1 MIPITN
7 TAPTRNPP
15 FMTWT
20 LIAANCL
27 IFLFQSGLSP
37 AELELFINRFA
48 LIPAR
53 YFAPLP
59 FGDVDRSI
67 AAYLPF
73 LTNMF
78 LHAGWLHLI
87 FNMWT
92 LWLFGPAV
100 EDRLGSLRFLFFYLA
115 CGLVASYAHCAFNPL
130 SVVPAIGASGAI
142 GGVLACFLFLF
153 PLARLIVLVPILF
166 LPLFFEVSTIVY
178 IGLWFIL
185 QLMQGAAEF
194 FLPARGAGIAWWAH
208 IGGFL
213 AGFVLGPLLSRSRR
227 RFRQYYA
234 DEGVLGFAPTGRP

>member
-1 MIPITN
+1 MIPIAN

-15 FMTWT
+15 LMTWA

-37 AELELFINRFA
+37 AELELFIHRFA

-53 YFAPLP
+53 YFAHLP
-59 FGDVDRSI
+59 FGDVDRSV
-67 AAYLPF
+67 ADYLPF

-100 EDRLGSLRFLFFYLA
+100 EDRLGSLPYLFFFLA
-115 CGLVASYAHCAFNPL
+115 CG
-130 SVVPAIGASGAI
+130 
-142 GGVLACFLFLF
+142 
-153 PLARLIVLVPILF
+153 
-166 LPLFFEVSTIVY
+166 VY
-178 IGLWFIL
+178 IGLWFII
-185 QLMQGAAEF
+185 QLMQGTAEL
-194 FLPARGAGIAWWAH
+194 FLPTGGAGIAWWAH

-213 AGFVLGPLLSRSRR
+213 AGLVLGPLLVQSRG

-234 DEGVLGFAPTGRP
+234 DEGVLGFTPTGGTRTSVRG